1 MSFIIFL
8 TAFIISALVV
18 PPIRLLANNKGAVA
32 LPGKRHIHTKPTPK
46 FGGIAIALGV
56 LLISPF
62 IFTIDKVIASYLAS
76 SSIMLILGIIDD
88 VKGTGWKLKLT
99 ISIIAAS
106 IFIFGSGI
114 WIKTLGNLFGT
125 GEIYH

>member
-1 MSFIIFL
+1 MPYIAFLFAFVISFV
-8 TAFIISALVV
+8 AV
-18 PPIRLLANNKGAVA
+18 PSIRLLANNKGAVA

-62 IFTIDKVIASYLAS
+62 IFTIDKIIASYLAS
-76 SSIMLILGIIDD
+76 SAIMLILGIIDD

-99 ISIIAAS
+99 ISIIA
-106 IFIFGSGI
+106 
-114 WIKTLGNLFGT
+114 T
-125 GEIYH
+125 